1 MTIEVIN
8 ESNAEITGGASFNE
22 RGNKVLRNEAADAVF
37 GFIRGGADAYARRLL
52 PRGWQTYAT
61 LHDNSQFGIWV
72 HVGEMAI
79 MTYDNVDRL
88 LVLCADADSFQ
99 AELQTLAEFFG
110 FALLDFSE
118 INPLATETD

>member
-8 ESNAEITGGASFNE
+8 ECMTDVAGNATVNE
-22 RGNKVLRNEAADAVF
+22 RGNTVLRNEAVDEKL
-37 GFIRGGADAYARRLL
+37 GFIRGCSDAYARRLL

-72 HVGEMAI
+72 HVGEMTI
-79 MTYDNVDRL
+79 VTYDNADRSM
-88 LVLCADADSFQ
+88 VQCADEDAFQ

-110 FALLDFSE
+110 FAQLDFSE
-118 INPLATETD
+118 INPLASTAG